1 MPANLRRRTRPPTRR
16 VARSP
21 LSGGTTRKWIM
32 DIHNGISNPLFT
44 YTGGQS
50 LVPDENGIL
59 RRTPA
64 GYPAVEGGRFAIAA
78 ADTIHVETIGGV
90 SVLRSSIPANQN
102 PDVLQVA
109 GSVLSGA
116 GTGAVTGLLTT
127 DTITSSGTP
136 PTCSVNGTLT
146 ISADCWDIEVHR
158 AGVLWA
164 SWKGIN
170 VGGSFELD
178 ASGNGHHLYLTT
190 TTIVEAVD
198 GTGTNW
204 CNEMGF
210 TVADGSQYLSDT
222 SFGLIEEGIRIPVMS
237 NGESIAY
244 SLI

>member
-1 MPANLRRRTRPPTRR
+1 ML
-16 VARSP
+16 
-21 LSGGTTRKWIM
+21 
-32 DIHNGISNPLFT
+32 SNPLANPLQASVCGMRKFG
-44 YTGGQS
+44 YQWWSADIASGELLAYYRGDIADGK
-50 LVPDENGIL
+50 LVAYRPI
-59 RRTPA
+59 
-64 GYPAVEGGRFAIAA
+64 
-78 ADTIHVETIGGV
+78 
-90 SVLRSSIPANQN
+90 
-102 PDVLQVA
+102 A
-109 GSVLSGA
+109 GSTTPQVKGSAFTGA
-116 GTGAVTGLLTT
+116 GTGACTGLLTT

-136 PTCSVNGTLT
+136 PTCTVDGTLT

-210 TVADGSQYLSDT
+210 TVADGSQYFSIT
-222 SFGLIEEGIRIPVMS
+222 TFEPVEIGARIPAIVGGGS
-237 NGESIAY
+237 SAAFYIED
-244 SLI
+244 

>member
-1 MPANLRRRTRPPTRR
+1 
-16 VARSP
+16 
-21 LSGGTTRKWIM
+21 M

-44 YTGGQS
+44 YAGGQAI
-50 LVPDENGIL
+50 VPDENGIL

-136 PTCSVNGTLT
+136 PTCTVDGTLT

-158 AGVLWA
+158 GGVLWA
-164 SWKGIN
+164 YWPGIN

-178 ASGNGHHLYLTT
+178 ASGLGHHLYLTT
-190 TTIVEAVD
+190 TTIVEAMD

-204 CNEMGF
+204 ANERGF
-210 TVADGSQYLSDT
+210 TVADGSQCYT
-222 SFGLIEEGIRIPVMS
+222 
-237 NGESIAY
+237 ESIYETIPAGEIIP
-244 SLI
+244 SLIDGSGAASFTPDALSESVYFDTDPITIGSEQITFTRYI